1 MTELNA
7 WTTFFGWLT
16 VINIGIYLI
25 TVIAVILMRGFAYR
39 TNARIFGISEE
50 EVAKTTFKY
59 VGAYK
64 LLITVFCFAPW
75 VALKLMT

>member
-1 MTELNA
+1 MTEFHS

-25 TVIAVILMRGFAYR
+25 TVIAVTLLRGFAYR
-39 TNARIFGISEE
+39 TNAKIFRISEE

>member
-1 MTELNA
+1 MTDLA
-7 WTTFFGWLT
+7 TLTAFFGWLT
-16 VINIGIYLI
+16 IVNIGIYLI
-25 TVIAVILMRGFAYR
+25 TVIALAALRGFAYR
-39 TNARIFGISEE
+39 TNAKIFAISED

-75 VALKLMT
+75 LALKLMA

>member
-1 MTELNA
+1 MTEFHS

-25 TVIAVILMRGFAYR
+25 TVIAVGLMRGFAYR
-39 TNARIFGISEE
+39 TNARIFRISEE